1 MVRVVGVEPT
11 LLAEPDFESGAALS
25 AGLLRVSDPVDSDL
39 NELLGV
45 VADNTDIIV
54 AEAIGSLS

>member
-1 MVRVVGVEPT
+1 
-11 LLAEPDFESGAALS
+11 
-25 AGLLRVSDPVDSDL
+25 LLRVSDPVDSDL

-45 VADNTDIIV
+45 VADNADIIV